1 MGPTP
6 MMLGPGLDVSGHHI
20 HGEVHVNGIAGK
32 ASFHFDSPMVRGC
45 ITVDLPAPLA
55 DQIAA
60 MAPMMD
66 AQLQQAESM
75 APMIVQHMAF
85 PSSVDGQNCV
95 MLNQGLAYVGF
106 SKYESHPKV
115 MFDMGAPG
123 LLGTFAVKFSDY
135 HSHVDESTRACEIEG

>member
-55 DQIAA
+55 DQISA

-75 APMIVQHMAF
+75 APMIVQQMAF
-85 PSSVDGQNCV
+85 PSSVDGQDCV
-95 MLNQGLAYVGF
+95 MLAIPGPYEGGGL
-106 SKYESHPKV
+106 S
-115 MFDMGAPG
+115 
-123 LLGTFAVKFSDY
+123 
-135 HSHVDESTRACEIEG
+135 VDV